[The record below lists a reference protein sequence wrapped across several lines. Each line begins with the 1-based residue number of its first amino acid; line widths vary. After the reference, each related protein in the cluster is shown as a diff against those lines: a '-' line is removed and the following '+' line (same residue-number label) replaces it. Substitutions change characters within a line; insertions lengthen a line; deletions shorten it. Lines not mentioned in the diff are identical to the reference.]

1 MTRQQSRLLQFIAEY
16 QREHGGEVSPSL
28 DEMGRALGLRSKA
41 GIHRLLTRLEHAGRI
56 ARDPRR
62 ARSVRLV
69 DPTVTVPEFRAIVL
83 RLAERE
89 GLAGTVG
96 LLQSIADQ
104 LAARLVRAA

>member
-1 MTRQQSRLLQFIAEY
+1 MTRQQARLLQFISDY
-16 QREHGGEVSPSL
+16 RREHGGDVSPSL
-28 DEMGRALGLRSKA
+28 DEMAGALGLRSKA
-41 GIHRLLTRLEHAGRI
+41 GIHRLLTRLEEAGRV

-62 ARSVRLV
+62 VRSVRLV

-89 GLAGTVG
+89 GVAGTVG

-104 LAARLVRAA
+104 LATRLVRTA

>member
-1 MTRQQSRLLQFIAEY
+1 MTRQQSRLLQFIADY
-16 QREHGGEVSPSL
+16 QREHGGDVSPSL

-41 GIHRLLTRLEHAGRI
+41 GIHRLLTRLEDAGRI
-56 ARDPRR
+56 ARNPHR

-89 GLAGTVG
+89 GIASTVG
-96 LLQSIADQ
+96 LLQATADQ
-104 LAARLVRAA
+104 LALRLVRAA

>member
-1 MTRQQSRLLQFIAEY
+1 MTRQQARLLQFIAEY
-16 QREHGGEVSPSL
+16 QRGHGGEASPSL
-28 DEMGRALGLRSKA
+28 DEMSHALGLRSKA
-41 GIHRLLTRLEHAGRI
+41 GVSRLLARLEDSGRI
-56 ARDPRR
+56 VRRPHR

-89 GLAGTVG
+89 GLASTVG

-104 LAARLVRAA
+104 LATRLVRAA

>member
-16 QREHGGEVSPSL
+16 QRKHGGDVSPSL
-28 DEMGRALGLRSKA
+28 EEMAQALGLRSKA
-41 GIHRLLTRLEHAGRI
+41 GIHRLLTRLEDAGRI
-56 ARDPRR
+56 ARDPYR

-69 DPTVTVPEFRAIVL
+69 EPTVTVPEFRAIVL

-89 GLAGTVG
+89 GLSCTVG

-104 LAARLVRAA
+104 LARRLVRAA